1 MNSRTGFFRGLRIRL
16 FGELDPVER
25 QLKEISRQGAGMA
38 RAAHACALAL
48 IVLFSLGSLVAL
60 AGDALSSIIL
70 GWRHGQVDV
79 PSAISVVVS
88 TLLVVCMDTAMLY
101 AASML
106 RRLAARRAD
115 PGEMR
120 LHQAVMAIVTVL
132 EAATY
137 AYMSAKYEHPNNLV
151 VWALIL
157 ARAMAAP
164 LLSVYLSMART
175 IPVSTRDVLY
185 QAELITGSGVLRHVT
200 RLASN
205 PEASLAELLSMYHAA
220 GESSVS
226 DRQRLSDLIQV
237 AQLGEADR
245 PLTDIL
251 PDAEHDPTFPTGG
264 GSPIV
269 LRELPATQTGDSRS
283 QVALSRIPATST
295 VVPLQP
301 AATTRRPSRRRS
313 GRRFTSPEAE
323 EAAGFALL
331 AKYGLNKKGEPV
343 LSRDALRSRLHVSSK
358 RAGEIRGKWVL
369 VQRSPHLAEPPAT
382 GELAQ

>member
-1 MNSRTGFFRGLRIRL
+1 VNSRTGFFRSLRTRL
-16 FGELDPVER
+16 FGELDPIEQ
-25 QLKEISRQGAGMA
+25 QLKAISRQGAGMA

-60 AGDALSSIIL
+60 GGDALQSIVT
-70 GWRHGQVDV
+70 GWRHGQVDI
-79 PSAISVVVS
+79 PSAISVAVS
-88 TLLVVCMDTAMLY
+88 TLLVACMDVGMIY

-115 PGEMR
+115 PAEMR
-120 LHQAVMAIVTVL
+120 LHQAVMAIVAVL
-132 EAATY
+132 EASTY
-137 AYMSAKYEHPNNLV
+137 AYMSARYEHPGNLV

-157 ARAMAAP
+157 ARAAAAP

-220 GESSVS
+220 GESSVR
-226 DRQRLSDLIQV
+226 DRQRLSDLIRV

-245 PLTDIL
+245 PLTDMIA
-251 PDAEHDPTFPTGG
+251 DAEHDPTFPTGG

-269 LRELPATQTGDSRS
+269 LRELPADDSRS
-283 QVALSRIPATST
+283 QVALSRISATST

-301 AATTRRPSRRRS
+301 AATTRRPSRRRPA
-313 GRRFTSPEAE
+313 RTARDPQVE
-323 EAAGFALL
+323 ESFGFALL

-343 LSRDALRSRLHVSSK
+343 LSRDDLRDQLHCSSK
-358 RAGEIRGKWVL
+358 RAGEIRGKWEQL
-369 VQRSPHLAEPPAT
+369 QRSPHLAEPPAT
-382 GELAQ
+382 EDFAQ